1 MEINPPSL
9 PTDSTDQHLLHCGC
23 PHHLQPAAVRVPQQP
38 GRLLPSGAAV
48 RVGILGVA
56 DGGEINSN
64 ENENGGAN
72 DGGDSSSRKLISQ
85 SGFERKIITKDRS
98 LMVVC

>member
-1 MEINPPSL
+1 M
-9 PTDSTDQHLLHCGC
+9 
-23 PHHLQPAAVRVPQQP
+23 
-38 GRLLPSGAAV
+38 
-48 RVGILGVA
+48 GILGVA